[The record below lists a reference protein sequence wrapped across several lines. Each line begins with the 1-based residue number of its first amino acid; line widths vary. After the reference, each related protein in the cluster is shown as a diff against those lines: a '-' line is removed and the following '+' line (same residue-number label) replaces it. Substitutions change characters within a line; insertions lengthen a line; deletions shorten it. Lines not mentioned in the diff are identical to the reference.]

1 MRKPRKAPSLPDYV
15 IVLTTLPADGE
26 IASMFARTLVEERVA
41 ACVNVLGEMQSVYA
55 WEGTVEEE
63 QERQIVIKTSRDR
76 LESLW
81 DRVKEL
87 HSYEVP
93 EFVVLPI
100 IDGNDAYLRWIH
112 DSTRPPETDG
122 AEPADQE

>member
-1 MRKPRKAPSLPDYV
+1 MQTEFEFV

-26 IASMFARTLVEERVA
+26 IASAFARTLVEDRVA
-41 ACVNVLGEMQSVYA
+41 ACVNVLGEMTSLYA
-55 WEGTVEEE
+55 WEGAVEEE
-63 QERQIVIKTSRDR
+63 QERQIVIKTCRDR

-112 DSTRPPETDG
+112 ESTRPPEGDDG
-122 AEPADQE
+122 ESAEQE

>member
-1 MRKPRKAPSLPDYV
+1 LTKLESEYV

-26 IASMFARTLVEERVA
+26 IASAFARTLVEDRVA
-41 ACVNVLGEMQSVYA
+41 ACVNVLSEMQSVYA

-63 QERQIVIKTSRDR
+63 QERQVVIKTCRDR
-76 LESLW
+76 LLSLW

-112 DSTRPPETDG
+112 DSTRPTGGDDAGGAGPE
-122 AEPADQE
+122 

>member
-1 MRKPRKAPSLPDYV
+1 LSKPKRARALPDYV
-15 IVLTTLPADGE
+15 VVLTTLPADGE
-26 IASMFARTLVEERVA
+26 VASAFARTLVEDRVA
-41 ACVNVLGEMQSVYA
+41 ACVNVFSEMQSVYA

-93 EFVVLPI
+93 EFIVLPV
-100 IDGNDAYLRWIH
+100 IDGNDAYLRWIR
-112 DSTRPPETDG
+112 DSTRPVAPDGPED
-122 AEPADQE
+122 AEVE

>member
-1 MRKPRKAPSLPDYV
+1 MTTVESDYV

-26 IASMFARTLVEERVA
+26 IAAAFARALVEDRVA

-63 QERQIVIKTSRDR
+63 RERQVVIKTCRDR
-76 LESLW
+76 LLSLW

-93 EFVVLPI
+93 EFVVLPV

-112 DSTRPPETDG
+112 DSTRPHPSDDAEA
-122 AEPADQE
+122 AEPE

>member
-1 MRKPRKAPSLPDYV
+1 VKKPGKTRDLPESV
-15 IVLTTLPADGE
+15 VVLTTLPADGE
-26 IASMFARTLVEERVA
+26 IASAFARSLVEDRVA
-41 ACVNVLGEMQSVYA
+41 ACVNVFGEMQSVYA

-93 EFVVLPI
+93 EFVVLSI

-112 DSTRPPETDG
+112 DSTRPVARDDAED
-122 AEPADQE
+122 AEPE